1 MDSKEYLISYGWK
14 EGEAFREGG
23 LKRPILVKHKRDKKG
38 LGNAPGGNDGEAWWE
53 RLFDGHL
60 KNLDVSTDSNNGSI
74 KFTQNEAVATAVSKS
89 SSPLYRWFVKGEGL
103 KGTITNLGKKE
114 EASFVVSSA
123 SSSKGKKRRRRDEDE
138 NKVKRK
144 KLKKDKKTS
153 NDSESKKKKKKKSK
167 KESKKGKKSKHSSD
181 EGDKSKHK
189 NPKSQKNIKRKKVQQ
204 EEIERSIYDY
214 HSLICKYVSVKDIL
228 KSLNL

>member
-14 EGEAFREGG
+14 EGEAFKEGG

-74 KFTQNEAVATAVSKS
+74 KFTQNEAVVSAVSKS

-103 KGTITNLGKKE
+103 KGTIANLGKKE
-114 EASFVVSSA
+114 ETNFVISSA
-123 SSSKGKKRRRRDEDE
+123 SSSKAKKKRNRSDDYDDD
-138 NKVKRK
+138 KAKRK
-144 KLKKDKKTS
+144 KLKKAKRSS
-153 NDSESKKKKKKKSK
+153 NDGKSKKEKKSK
-167 KESKKGKKSKHSSD
+167 KESKKAKKSKHNSNG
-181 EGDKSKHK
+181 GDKSKHRK
-189 NPKSQKNIKRKKVQQ
+189 DKKSKKHKR
-204 EEIERSIYDY
+204 EEIPT
-214 HSLICKYVSVKDIL
+214 KKDKKEHI
-228 KSLNL
+228 

>member
-74 KFTQNEAVATAVSKS
+74 KFTQNEAVATTVSKS

-123 SSSKGKKRRRRDEDE
+123 SSSKGKKRRRRDEDD

-189 NPKSQKNIKRKKVQQ
+189 KSKKSKKHKKEESSARRDRK
-204 EEIERSIYDY
+204 EHI
-214 HSLICKYVSVKDIL
+214 
-228 KSLNL
+228 

>member
-38 LGNAPGGNDGEAWWE
+38 LGNAPGRNDGEAWWE

-123 SSSKGKKRRRRDEDE
+123 SSSKGKKRRRRDEDD

-189 NPKSQKNIKRKKVQQ
+189 KSKKSKKHKKEESSARRDRK
-204 EEIERSIYDY
+204 EHI
-214 HSLICKYVSVKDIL
+214 
-228 KSLNL
+228 

>member
-103 KGTITNLGKKE
+103 KGTISNLGKRRKPTLLYLVQVRVKGRRE
-114 EASFVVSSA
+114 EGVMKMIIRSRE
-123 SSSKGKKRRRRDEDE
+123 KK
-138 NKVKRK
+138 
-144 KLKKDKKTS
+144 
-153 NDSESKKKKKKKSK
+153 
-167 KESKKGKKSKHSSD
+167 
-181 EGDKSKHK
+181 
-189 NPKSQKNIKRKKVQQ
+189 
-204 EEIERSIYDY
+204 
-214 HSLICKYVSVKDIL
+214 
-228 KSLNL
+228 

>member
-74 KFTQNEAVATAVSKS
+74 KFTQNEAVATAVIVTKVR
-89 SSPLYRWFVKGEGL
+89 L
-103 KGTITNLGKKE
+103 
-114 EASFVVSSA
+114 
-123 SSSKGKKRRRRDEDE
+123 RRRRR
-138 NKVKRK
+138 RK
-144 KLKKDKKTS
+144 AIRRV
-153 NDSESKKKKKKKSK
+153 K
-167 KESKKGKKSKHSSD
+167 KERKVSIAAMKVINRSI
-181 EGDKSKHK
+181 K

>member
-89 SSPLYRWFVKGEGL
+89 SSPLYGWFVKGEGL
-103 KGTITNLGKKE
+103 KGTISNLGKKE
-114 EASFVVSSA
+114 ETNFVVSSA
-123 SSSKGKKRRRRDEDE
+123 SSSKGKKRRRRDEDD

-144 KLKKDKKTS
+144 KMKKDKKTS
-153 NDSESKKKKKKKSK
+153 NDSESKKKKKKSK
-167 KESKKGKKSKHSSD
+167 KESKKEKKSKHSND

-189 NPKSQKNIKRKKVQQ
+189 KSKKSKKHKKEESSARRDRK
-204 EEIERSIYDY
+204 EHI
-214 HSLICKYVSVKDIL
+214 
-228 KSLNL
+228 

>member
-123 SSSKGKKRRRRDEDE
+123 SSSKGKKRRRRDEDD

-144 KLKKDKKTS
+144 KMKKDKKTS

-189 NPKSQKNIKRKKVQQ
+189 KSKKSKKHKKEESSARRDRK
-204 EEIERSIYDY
+204 EHI
-214 HSLICKYVSVKDIL
+214 
-228 KSLNL
+228 

>member
-38 LGNAPGGNDGEAWWE
+38 LGNAPGGTDGEAWWE

-103 KGTITNLGKKE
+103 KGTISNLGKKE
-114 EASFVVSSA
+114 ETNFVVSSA
-123 SSSKGKKRRRRDEDE
+123 SSSKGKKRRRRDEDD

-144 KLKKDKKTS
+144 KMKKDKKTS
-153 NDSESKKKKKKKSK
+153 NGSESKKKKKKSK
-167 KESKKGKKSKHSSD
+167 KESKKEKKSKHSND

-189 NPKSQKNIKRKKVQQ
+189 KSKKSKKHKKEESSARRDRK
-204 EEIERSIYDY
+204 EHI
-214 HSLICKYVSVKDIL
+214 
-228 KSLNL
+228 

>member
-103 KGTITNLGKKE
+103 KGTITNLVKKE

-123 SSSKGKKRRRRDEDE
+123 SSSKGKKRRRRDEDD

-189 NPKSQKNIKRKKVQQ
+189 KSKKSKKHKKEESSARRDRK
-204 EEIERSIYDY
+204 EHIRLS
-214 HSLICKYVSVKDIL
+214 
-228 KSLNL
+228 